1 MSVIGNEFPQEH
13 LIELSGLSPFL
24 VGRIVIFEQ
33 ATLFNVEIDLV
44 QKETGKIFNHV
55 KSMFNCDDPREALD
69 LAVQYLKDF
78 LDSKKN

>member
-1 MSVIGNEFPQEH
+1 MYVQNEFPQEH

-33 ATLFNVEIDLV
+33 SSLFNVEIDLV
-44 QKETGKIFNHV
+44 QQETGKIYKHV
-55 KSMFNCDDPREALD
+55 KSMFNCDEPREALD
-69 LAVQYLKDF
+69 LAVQHLKDF